1 MGGFIYVL
9 MNRIATG
16 PPAIAMPLPLYIT
29 DLDGT
34 LLTVQANLSHHTR
47 KTLQHLLSQGL
58 PFTIATSRS
67 VTSVRNIFSGIDL
80 PLPIIEVNGAF
91 VTDLK
96 TGQHEAI
103 QPIAPQLLPD
113 LIRLI
118 EQHCC
123 SPILSSYDG
132 QRDRLYSNGIHNPG
146 IGWYADD
153 CKTHNDPRWR
163 QILSLDSALGERIV
177 RLTIIERPA
186 KIQALTAALAQQ
198 QSIVQQER
206 PISFHSF
213 PNPYHPG
220 WHWLTV
226 ESNQATKAHAIQAL
240 RSNHG
245 LADRELIVFGDHNND
260 LGMFATADRAI
271 AVANAT
277 PELKQQATQTIGHHS
292 TDSVINY
299 IAEDWRVCQFP
310 HPRSETA

>member
-34 LLTVQANLSHHTR
+34 LLTAQATLSHHTR

-113 LIRLI
+113 LIRLV
-118 EQHCC
+118 EQNGC

-153 CKTHNDPRWR
+153 CKTHNDPRWK
-163 QILSLDSALGERIV
+163 QIPHLSQALTEQIV
-177 RLTIIERPA
+177 RLTIIDREP
-186 KIQALTAALAQQ
+186 KIQTLATAIRQTYGPSLTAN
-198 QSIVQQER
+198 
-206 PISFHSF
+206 PF
-213 PNPYHPG
+213 PNPYQPG
-220 WHWLTV
+220 WTWLTLQ
-226 ESNQATKAHAIQAL
+226 SSQSTKAQAIQAL
-240 RSNHG
+240 KKTHG
-245 LADRELIVFGDHNND
+245 LEDRELIVFGDHNND
-260 LGMFATADRAI
+260 LEMFEIADRAV

-277 PELKQQATQTIGHHS
+277 PELKQRATQTIDHHT

-299 IAEDWRVCQFP
+299 IAKDWATRTQQP
-310 HPRSETA
+310 SHP